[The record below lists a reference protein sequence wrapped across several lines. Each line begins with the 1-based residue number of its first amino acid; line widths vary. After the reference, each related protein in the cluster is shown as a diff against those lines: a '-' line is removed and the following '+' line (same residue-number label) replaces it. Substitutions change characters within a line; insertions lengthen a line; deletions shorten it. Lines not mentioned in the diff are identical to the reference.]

1 MNQPSDPE
9 LKRFKDELEK
19 ALSSNPNNLEVIE
32 TPPAPQFS
40 TLEYKSDMW
49 HTVKVVF
56 CTAIVFAFLSYLAYL
71 TRP

>member
-19 ALSSNPNNLEVIE
+19 ALSSNPEVIE
-32 TPPAPQFS
+32 APPAPQFS

-49 HTVKVVF
+49 HTVKVVL
-56 CTAIVFAFLSYLAYL
+56 CTALVFAFLSYLAYL
-71 TRP
+71 TRT